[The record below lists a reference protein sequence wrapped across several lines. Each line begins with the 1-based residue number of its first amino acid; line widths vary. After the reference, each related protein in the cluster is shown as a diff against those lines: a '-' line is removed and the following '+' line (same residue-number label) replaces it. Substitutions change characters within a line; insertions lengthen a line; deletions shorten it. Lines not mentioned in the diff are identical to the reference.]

1 MGYDGRGMA
10 ERAQPKQRLLLLV
23 LLFAPLFPLWRC
35 VIQGE
40 SIGAFDQIRQF
51 APWNQPTDG
60 KPWDVLQADSV
71 LQFYPWRQLVFES
84 WSNGRVP
91 FWNPYELAGTPL
103 LANSQSGALY
113 PLHIL
118 FGMLQWPTATA
129 MFFLAWIHLAWAGLG
144 VYSLTRQYG
153 ARRTAAI
160 FAGLTFSLSPFMLAW
175 TSLPSVISTVSWIP
189 WVLVFV
195 VRSARAEE
203 RRGRVVSAC
212 LGSLSV
218 AMMILAG
225 HLQFAAYGFM
235 AAIIVVLVETFAS
248 KPVQVRKRRRRSG
261 ASEVTDDAGEAK
273 PKRQIHFEFFGRCV
287 LFLAAGAALAAPQLL
302 PVLEYSKFSH
312 RRAAPSDSGYQA
324 YVGSA
329 IKPYALGNL
338 AFGTLNGDPAQFPA
352 GLSADGPQISSYW
365 PILDPPAMPYAESA
379 LALGPLALALLFLA
393 PWRQKRRG
401 MTEMAALGI
410 ASLLLALGTP
420 LNYLL
425 YFGVPGWSATG
436 SPGRIIV
443 LFVLAV
449 SVISGVAIDRLSSKK
464 HGKAKNVLPYLLPG
478 LVLIPCL
485 FFSNINPLDGQ
496 LGSLIDSISDV
507 SQQAAIPLMVLAA
520 LASALAIFAISKIDK
535 PIFRSALLLA
545 PVLICMLQGGGD
557 LIRTGHPASLT
568 ESGLTPKEPYAR
580 VAVINQAWG
589 IPIAAHALIPG
600 NILSG
605 LHIHELSGYDSLLNR
620 DTVEMLRDIDGKDPA
635 PEANGNMMFIKPSAD
650 PVKLAEA
657 GVTEVWSI
665 APAPQFGEPFATVN
679 GFNRYHLNGPGR
691 ASTPNGPATIMRED
705 GGIIRVKALGPGR
718 LVLRERN
725 MPGWSAV
732 IDAEP
737 VEVRGDRWLEVD
749 LPAGEQVV
757 TFHYVAPGYGI
768 GLILFLV
775 AGAGIVALLIPR
787 FKFFSAGSNVS
798 GSN

>member
-1 MGYDGRGMA
+1 MA
-10 ERAQPKQRLLLLV
+10 ERPQPKQRLLLLV
-23 LLFAPLFPLWRC
+23 LLLAPLFPLWRC

-51 APWNQPTDG
+51 APWNQATDG

-71 LQFYPWRQLVFES
+71 LQFYPWRQLVFDS
-84 WSNGRVP
+84 WSNGRIP

-129 MFFLAWIHLAWAGLG
+129 MLLLAWIHLSWAGAG

-153 ARRTAAI
+153 ARRTGAI
-160 FAGLTFSLSPFMLAW
+160 VAGLTFSLSPFMLAW

-189 WVLVFV
+189 WVLVCV

-203 RRGRVVSAC
+203 RRGKVVAAC
-212 LGSLSV
+212 LGSMSV

-235 AAIIVVLVETFAS
+235 AAIIVILIETFAS
-248 KPVQVRKRRRRSG
+248 KPVQGRKRRRLTG
-261 ASEVTDDAGEAK
+261 AAAVTDDSDEVK
-273 PKRQIHFEFFGRCV
+273 PKRQINFPFLGRCV

-312 RRAAPSDSGYQA
+312 RRAAPSEDGYHA
-324 YVGSA
+324 YVGAA

-338 AFGTLNGDPAQFPA
+338 AFGTLNGDPAEFPA
-352 GLSADGPQISSYW
+352 GLPADTPPISSYW
-365 PILDPPAMPYAESA
+365 PQLDPPFMPYAESA
-379 LALGPLALALLFLA
+379 LALGPLAFALLFLA

-410 ASLLLALGTP
+410 VSLLLAFGTP

-425 YFGVPGWSATG
+425 YFVVPGWSATG

-443 LFVLAV
+443 LFVMAV

-464 HGKAKNVLPYLLPG
+464 QGKTKNVLPYLLPG

-485 FFSNINPLDGQ
+485 FFSNIDPLG
-496 LGSLIDSISDV
+496 GETGALIDLISDA
-507 SQQAAIPLMVLAA
+507 SQQAAMPFVLVAVLISVFA
-520 LASALAIFAISKIDK
+520 MFAIPKIDK
-535 PIFRSALLLA
+535 PIYRISLILI
-545 PVLICMLQGGGD
+545 PIVICMLQGGVD
-557 LIRTGHPASLT
+557 LIRTGHPRSLT
-568 ESGLTPKEPYAR
+568 ESGLSPQDPYAR

-589 IPIAAHALIPG
+589 IPIATRALVPG
-600 NILSG
+600 NLLSAR
-605 LHIHELSGYDSLLNR
+605 HIHELSGYDSLINR
-620 DTVEMLRDIDGKDPA
+620 DTVEMLRDINGKDPA

-650 PVKLAEA
+650 PAKLAEA

-665 APAPQFGEPFATVN
+665 APAPQFGEPFATAN
-679 GFNRYHLNGPGR
+679 GFNRYHLKGPGR
-691 ASTPNGPATIMRED
+691 ASTPNGVATIMKED
-705 GGIIRVKALGPGR
+705 EGIIRVKAMGPGR

-725 MPGWSAV
+725 MPGWSALL
-732 IDAEP
+732 DAEP
-737 VEVRGDRWLEVD
+737 MKIQGDRWLEVD
-749 LPAGEQVV
+749 LPAGEQIV

-787 FKFFSAGSNVS
+787 FKLSPAGATSR
-798 GSN
+798 GAIEA